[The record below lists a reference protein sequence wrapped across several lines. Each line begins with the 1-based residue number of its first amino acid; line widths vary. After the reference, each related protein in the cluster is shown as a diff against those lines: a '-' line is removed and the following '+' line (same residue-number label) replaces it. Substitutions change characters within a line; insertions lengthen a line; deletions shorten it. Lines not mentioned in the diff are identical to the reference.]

1 MNRESILNAFQEDPH
16 WKWHFSDEGKN
27 MSGREEIETPIGI
40 HVSIKDISCKDKEV
54 DKEFLKLIAK
64 LDENGSS
71 LSGKLQTAIL
81 RSCFHKVFPEKGDV
95 IRIDF
100 PFGDTDLIFR
110 IIKID
115 LEINYCDRTGCIIYD
130 LRFSFQVEI
139 DHYSEL

>member
-1 MNRESILNAFQEDPH
+1 MNRENILNAFQEDPC
-16 WKWHFSDEGKN
+16 WKVYISEEGKN
-27 MSGREEIETPIGI
+27 MSGREEIMTPIGT

-54 DKEFLKLIAK
+54 NEEFLKLIAK
-64 LDENGSS
+64 IEEKGSS
-71 LSGKLQTAIL
+71 LCDKLQTAIL

-110 IIKID
+110 ITKID
-115 LEINYCDRTGCIIYD
+115 PEINYHDLTGCIIYD

-139 DHYSEL
+139 DPYSEL